1 MDEERYNIESSMSEL
16 KKDTS
21 RLVKTF
27 KVFVEE
33 YKTALQLLIDSV
45 NELEVLSEEI
55 IQNQPEVNEKER
67 SEKE

>member
-1 MDEERYNIESSMSEL
+1 MTEGRYNLESSMSEL

-27 KVFVEE
+27 KIFVQE

-55 IQNQPEVNEKER
+55 IQNQTEVNEKER